1 MAGSPWKGA
10 PAQCQTSPKH
20 VKAFISLILSLL
32 LSLLLLLLLFL
43 LFSLVGVQLAEAVM
57 DNGVLLMFT
66 VERSVHQLHCQD
78 IDSLLIMNSK
88 QMKLVVNKKLIIT
101 LS

>member
-20 VKAFISLILSLL
+20 VKAFISLILPLL
-32 LSLLLLLLLFL
+32 LSLLLLLFL

>member
-32 LSLLLLLLLFL
+32 LSLLLLLFL